1 MDTANTIEEAR
12 KYINAAKK
20 KGKKIGFVPTMGF
33 LHQGHL
39 SLVEI
44 SNKHTGYQVMSI
56 FVNKIQFNDPND
68 FSNYPRELQRDLDM
82 AEKIGVDLVFMPEDS
97 DMYNDHLTYV
107 DVETLTNHLCGG
119 HRPGHFKGV
128 FTVVSKLFNI
138 IQPDVAVFGQKDI
151 QQAIGI
157 EKMVYDLNFPLK
169 IILAPIIREKEGLA
183 MSSRNKHLSNEQKKN
198 AVVIHKSLQKAE
210 EMINSGEINCKIL
223 YENIYDIIKQGTPD
237 KIDYISIVDYNNLH
251 PVETL
256 TEKSV
261 IAIAVFFGE
270 TRLIDNMV
278 IEKGDDTIKCIY

>member
-12 KYINAAKK
+12 KYINASKE
-20 KGKKIGFVPTMGF
+20 KGKKIGFVPTMGY

-44 SNKHTGYQVMSI
+44 SKKHTDFQVMSI
-56 FVNKIQFNDPND
+56 FVNKIQFNDPSD

-107 DVETLTNHLCGG
+107 DVEILTNHLCGG
-119 HRPGHFKGV
+119 HRPGHFRGV

-183 MSSRNKHLSNEQKKN
+183 MSSRNKHLSNDQKKN
-198 AVVIHKSLQKAE
+198 ALVIHKSLQKAE
-210 EMINSGEINCKIL
+210 EMINSGEINSKIL

-256 TEKSV
+256 TDKSV
-261 IAIAVFFGE
+261 IAIAVFFGD

-278 IEKGDDTIKCIY
+278 IEKGDNTIKCIY